1 MTAAAAPRRHKY
13 ALLARASIPLR
24 FNIKFLT
31 GGYILAETLSLK
43 DLQAAVSGSAAA
55 FRSITTLQPVEGVG
69 GKVFPATYSGGVY
82 ATEKRRVE
90 GDKNVDCVLLDSV
103 QSQSNRAEEALKHA
117 IENGKIALPLIEV
130 DFSKA
135 NIDLQKP
142 IEKLTTLDVPHRL
155 ADAIL
160 RDSLVADGVRFS
172 QSSYAKK
179 WGRSN
184 LWNAT
189 AIYELCPTALVFGMW
204 GSPLKPGGLGAKF
217 ERAYVSEIVAVD
229 VVSNRDNEEERSR
242 EGRKDLVDKRAGFRI
257 DPLEVRAGVLSKQN
271 ADGSFEVGTGKVRP
285 SELNHGNILFES
297 GNVGVRCKFAEQTT
311 VISLGALRKL
321 RFPVGE
327 KEDSEINDAGRTVL
341 AAIGLC
347 AGVMAAESGT
357 SLRSR
362 CSLWPTADREWELL
376 DKPGTKPRTFR
387 VDGAQAVT
395 LLGEAVKAAESLGLA
410 WMKEKLTLTPSDELV
425 KLVKQSQEL
434 AAKEKGEGEG
444 A

>member
-1 MTAAAAPRRHKY
+1 
-13 ALLARASIPLR
+13 
-24 FNIKFLT
+24 
-31 GGYILAETLSLK
+31 LSLK
-43 DLQAAVSGSAAA
+43 DLQAAVSGPAAA

-90 GDKNVDCVLLDSV
+90 GDKDVDCVLLDSV

-117 IENGKIALPLIEV
+117 IENGKISLPLIEV

-135 NIDLQKP
+135 NESLLKP

-160 RDSLVADGVRFS
+160 RDSLTMDGTRFS

-229 VVSNRDNEEERSR
+229 VVSNRDKEERSR

-271 ADGSFEVGTGKVRP
+271 ADGSFEVGSGKVRP

-297 GNVGVRCKFAEQTT
+297 GNVGVRCRFAEQTT

-321 RFPVGE
+321 RFPIEG
-327 KEDSEINDAGRTVL
+327 KDDGKINDAGRTVL
-341 AAIGLC
+341 AALGLC
-347 AGVMAAESGT
+347 AGVLAAESGT

-376 DKPGTKPRTFR
+376 DKPGKTPRSFR
-387 VDGAQAVT
+387 LDGAQAVA
-395 LLGEAVKAAESLGLA
+395 LLGEAVKAAEGVGLA
-410 WMKEKLTLTPSDELV
+410 WMKERLTLTPSDELM

-434 AAKEKGEGEG
+434 AAKEKGDGEG
-444 A
+444 V